1 VGRVDRRL
9 LRIVAGAALSV
20 ALLVPVSLATSNG
33 IEGYRAFARNTEKH
47 KETPLTNYMGLRT
60 VVAYK
65 PSEAGRVMKDDRQ
78 EDPWGPWK
86 RQKLVTFHHRQ
97 FFYYL
102 LVAAFVALL
111 TVALKDAEPWVACS
125 MGAMMIAVGVELTC
139 YYYSFLFAVAFLYEK
154 RKDAGAILLGIT
166 AATGFMDWAP
176 TRYLPDSRPWADFK
190 MPQWLDEQYMWMSVA
205 TLAGFVW
212 ILYRF
217 AYPPENAVGEVAV
230 AAAEVPASGPAVAHH
245 VPRRNTRRGG
255 GGGGGRRRGGR
266 RGRR

>member
-1 VGRVDRRL
+1 MGRL
-9 LRIVAGAALSV
+9 L
-20 ALLVPVSLATSNG
+20 
-33 IEGYRAFARNTEKH
+33 
-47 KETPLTNYMGLRT
+47 
-60 VVAYK
+60 
-65 PSEAGRVMKDDRQ
+65 D
-78 EDPWGPWK
+78 
-86 RQKLVTFHHRQ
+86 
-97 FFYYL
+97 
-102 LVAAFVALL
+102 
-111 TVALKDAEPWVACS
+111 
-125 MGAMMIAVGVELTC
+125 GAMMIAVGVELTC

-230 AAAEVPASGPAVAHH
+230 AAAAELPASGPAVAH
-245 VPRRNTRRGG
+245 VPRRNNRR